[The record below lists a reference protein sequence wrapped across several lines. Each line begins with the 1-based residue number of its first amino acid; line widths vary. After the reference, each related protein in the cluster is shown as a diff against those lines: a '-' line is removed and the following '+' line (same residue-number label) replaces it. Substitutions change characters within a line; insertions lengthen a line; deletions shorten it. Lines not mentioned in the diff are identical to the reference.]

1 MKKTAIR
8 VIAIALVLLMALA
21 LIPLAAWADGTYTV
35 HFEKNAEDATGEM
48 PDQSFPEGEEVALTP
63 CGFTR
68 NGYTCT
74 GWTVNAD
81 GSGTFYSN
89 GASYEISQ
97 NLTLYAKWLANPA
110 VVYCANYENGPE
122 NVTQKVP
129 YNTSTKLTP
138 PTFSRGGY
146 SLTGWHVNADGS
158 GTYYNGTESVTL
170 TQNLTL
176 YAQWQQDAPAPTVY
190 TLRFDGN
197 GGGGSMEAMTNT
209 TGVFTLPGCTFGKEG
224 STFLGWSM
232 YDVAESTASLMA
244 PESSFTLPTGSTEW
258 TVYAQWTANS
268 PETYTITLNPNGG
281 SVNPTSIPVVAGNQI
296 GTLPVPSWQDNSYIF
311 AGWLDNNTG
320 ASVSSS
326 MVPQGSMTLTANWVQ
341 NSSDSSTR
349 VVHLNGNGGDGSM
362 ADLSAPAETAILAP
376 ANGFTPPANMIFTG
390 WNTAANGSG
399 TPYAVGAPVGFNAE
413 FSAAEVTLYA
423 QWGSAAP
430 AALTGTVTISG
441 TPNPG
446 EVLTA
451 SLTGSNNTGVLSYQW
466 LRDDSPISGE
476 TGQNYTVKNSDL
488 QKRIA
493 CRVTSS
499 VQTGNRTSTAVTVY
513 PVSKGTAGTSTPVKD
528 NSFPENKIAALK
540 QRYGNVPGIKAEAYA
555 VSACWNDNPN
565 SPMTPAEVTENG
577 PISFMLPYPAGT
589 SADGSYDFHVYHFGS
604 GAANPDEVSCA
615 PAIGG
620 LLVSSGAF
628 SDFVTLAVPSGAAPG
643 QVLVGG
649 SAVVGGTL
657 SVILGDGVT
666 PTGYQWTR
674 AGNNILNANGATYTV
689 SSADVG
695 YRIAV
700 KVNTAGG
707 VIDSANYVVP
717 TAKVDPKVTQGV
729 YNDGET
735 GTGIISNVDSSMEY
749 IFWEDYQKNP
759 GSAKWK
765 PVSGTQIT
773 GLTKGGLYYVQ
784 LKDNPGSRVS
794 VEVPSYYSIRV
805 YEKVKNTR
813 YTDAKGNS
821 VPRHGSLDPEATIVE
836 AGTTLT
842 VAAKPN
848 KNYAVY
854 DILINDKSAEWSRSG
869 GTYYVKVKDI
879 NERTY
884 VDVKFVYTGSSPRTG
899 DDSHIGTWS
908 ALATLSLMGAG
919 AALVIL
925 KRKSRA

>member
-1 MKKTAIR
+1 MKKTVIR

-21 LIPLAAWADGTYTV
+21 LIPLAAWADGSYTV
-35 HFEKNAEDATGEM
+35 HFEKNAEDATGNM
-48 PDQSFPEGEEVALTP
+48 QDQSFPEGQAAALTP

-110 VVYCANYENGPE
+110 VVYCANYADGPE
-122 NVTQKVP
+122 NVTQRVL
-129 YNTSTKLTP
+129 YNTSTALDAP
-138 PTFSRGGY
+138 NFSRNGY
-146 SLTGWHVNADGS
+146 NFTGWTVNPDGS
-158 GTYYNGTESVTL
+158 GAFYRGTETVTL

-176 YAQWQQDAPAPTVY
+176 YAQWQQNTPDPTVY

-197 GGGGSMEAMTNT
+197 GGGNSMEAMTNS
-209 TGVFTLPGCTFGKEG
+209 TGIFTLPDNGF
-224 STFLGWSM
+224 SWQNHAFIGWSR
-232 YDVAESTASLMA
+232 YEVAESASSLMA
-244 PESSFTLPTGSTEW
+244 PGSSFTLPDDELDW
-258 TVYAQWTANS
+258 TVYAQWAMTCTVTFNA
-268 PETYTITLNPNGG
+268 NGG
-281 SVNPTSIPVVAGNQI
+281 SVNPTTKVIGITDPLGELPIPVRQNYDFLGWE
-296 GTLPVPSWQDNSYIF
+296 LP
-311 AGWLDNNTG
+311 TG
-320 ASVSSS
+320 GLASASTC
-326 MVPQGSMTLTANWVQ
+326 PRGDITLTARWAEK
-341 NSSDSSTR
+341 SSGAR
-349 VVHLNGNGGDGSM
+349 VVHFNRNGGGGNM
-362 ADLSAPAETAILAP
+362 EDLSAPAGTAIYAP
-376 ANGFTPPANMIFTG
+376 ESTFSPPDNMVFSG
-390 WNTAANGSG
+390 WNTQANGSG
-399 TPYAVGAPVGFNAE
+399 TPYAVGAPIGFNAE
-413 FSAAEVTLYA
+413 FSTAEVTLYA
-423 QWGSAAP
+423 QWASAAP

-466 LRDDSPISGE
+466 LREDSPISGE
-476 TGQNYTVKNSDL
+476 TSQNYTVRNGDL

-499 VQTGNRTSTAVTVY
+499 VQTGNRTSAAVTVY
-513 PVSKGTAGTSTPVKD
+513 PVSKGTAGTSAPVKD

-540 QRYGNVPGIKAEAYA
+540 QRYGNVPGIKAEAYL

-577 PISFMLPYPAGT
+577 PITFLLPYPAGT

-604 GAANPDEVSCA
+604 GAANPDEVSCT

-657 SVILGDGVT
+657 SVILGEGVT

-735 GTGIISNVDSSMEY
+735 GKGIISNVDSSMEY

-784 LKDNPGSRVS
+784 LKDNPDSRVS

-821 VPRHGSLDPEATIVE
+821 VPRHGSLDPKATIVE

-848 KNYAVY
+848 KNYVVY

-869 GTYYVKVKDI
+869 GTYYVKLKDI

-908 ALATLSLMGAG
+908 ALAALSLMGAG
-919 AALVIL
+919 AALVLL
-925 KRKSRA
+925 KKKNRA